1 MAPVFSKKSWQCVW
15 HLIQVWIL
23 KLRKFVTES
32 YCEDHDELFML
43 GSII

>member
-1 MAPVFSKKSWQCVW
+1 MAFNSGM
-15 HLIQVWIL
+15 VWIL
-23 KLRKFVTES
+23 KLSKFGTES